1 MSKFGKYFLLVTGF
15 ALLATFARIP
25 GAVMNVHAHDRACS
39 VASLKGTYAWR
50 RSGVNKC
57 HGWPCCRDGPQRL

>member
-25 GAVMNVHAHDRACS
+25 GAVINVHAHDRACS
-39 VASLKGTYAWR
+39 VASLKGT
-50 RSGVNKC
+50 
-57 HGWPCCRDGPQRL
+57 